1 MIQLQIALILRSG
14 YRSNYADSQ
23 RTDTGIRLICLIRLI
38 RSSDTK
44 KSKTGPIGS
53 ALDSGYAK
61 ALRGDL
67 PPTTQLL
74 DNQCFT

>member
-14 YRSNYADSQ
+14 YRSNFAASQ
-23 RTDTGIRLICLIRLI
+23 RTDTDIRLI

-44 KSKTGPIGS
+44 KSKTEPIGL
-53 ALDSGYAK
+53 ALDRGYAK

-67 PPTTQLL
+67 PPPRNIIE
-74 DNQCFT
+74 NQ